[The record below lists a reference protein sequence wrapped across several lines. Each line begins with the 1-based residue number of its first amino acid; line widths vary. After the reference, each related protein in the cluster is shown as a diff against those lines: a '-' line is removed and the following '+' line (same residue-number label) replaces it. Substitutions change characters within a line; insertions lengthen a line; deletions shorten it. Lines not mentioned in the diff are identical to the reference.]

1 MLIQIMAFAF
11 LLDGELASPQNA
23 KAIDIFVH
31 ALLHLFRKAKAREQ
45 W

>member
-23 KAIDIFVH
+23 NAIDIFCSCLVTPV
-31 ALLHLFRKAKAREQ
+31 RKAKAREQ